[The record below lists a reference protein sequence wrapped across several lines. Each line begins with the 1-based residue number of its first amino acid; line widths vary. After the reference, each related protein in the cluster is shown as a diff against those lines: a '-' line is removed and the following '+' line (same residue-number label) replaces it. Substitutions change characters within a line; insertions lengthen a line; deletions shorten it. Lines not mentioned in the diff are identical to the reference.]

1 MNQALRNTHDGDQLD
16 QVIDNYIASAGGPN
30 YETMLAW
37 IKRYPQYERE
47 IIDLTVDWFVTERIA
62 PALGEEDD
70 ELTKA
75 TAERHR
81 SIIREI
87 VDRYAA
93 MPGAVPVPVEAG
105 LEGLLAEA
113 KARGISRKQ
122 LADAA
127 RLSIPLIDK
136 LDRRLIRYSTIPR
149 TIVESIAQL
158 LGRQAEAV
166 SQYLQGAPL
175 LPAGASY
182 RAEEAP
188 SLPEAQD
195 FSEAV
200 QGDRTLS
207 PARKR
212 ELLEMSTGGS

>member
-1 MNQALRNTHDGDQLD
+1 MNQALRSTQDGDQLD

-47 IIDLTVDWFVTERIA
+47 IIDLTVDWFVAERTA

-70 ELTKA
+70 ELTEA
-75 TAERHR
+75 TVERHR
-81 SIIREI
+81 AIIRDM
-87 VDRYAA
+87 VDRYATL
-93 MPGAVPVPVEAG
+93 PGTVPVPVEVG
-105 LEGLLAEA
+105 IEGLLAEA
-113 KARGISRKQ
+113 KARGISRKD
-122 LADAA
+122 LAAA
-127 RLSIPLIDK
+127 TRLSIPLIDK

-149 TIVESIAQL
+149 NIVESIANL

-175 LPAGASY
+175 LPASASY

-207 PARKR
+207 PERKR
-212 ELLEMSTGGS
+212 ELLEMGAGGS